1 MLSITANSQ
10 LKECSSKISL
20 RANIFLLAPSQVSD
34 IQKENIIERQIKQW
48 SLVHSSQSGKQDLNI
63 VLTHSS
69 LLIIY
74 FWDTVF
80 PETYCVAQSDL
91 KQMKYSF
98 ILPRTEI
105 KEVCNHISFP
115 LEVNVSFII
124 LPTATCLNNKNK
136 RNAST
141 LGDLIV
147 IPLIQGCQHCYQKEA
162 SCLLPF
168 PEESPMVSACSF
180 SV

>member
-1 MLSITANSQ
+1 
-10 LKECSSKISL
+10 
-20 RANIFLLAPSQVSD
+20 
-34 IQKENIIERQIKQW
+34 
-48 SLVHSSQSGKQDLNI
+48 
-63 VLTHSS
+63 
-69 LLIIY
+69 
-74 FWDTVF
+74 
-80 PETYCVAQSDL
+80 
-91 KQMKYSF
+91 MKYAF

-124 LPTATCLNNKNK
+124 LPAATYLNNKNK

-141 LGDLIV
+141 LGNLIV